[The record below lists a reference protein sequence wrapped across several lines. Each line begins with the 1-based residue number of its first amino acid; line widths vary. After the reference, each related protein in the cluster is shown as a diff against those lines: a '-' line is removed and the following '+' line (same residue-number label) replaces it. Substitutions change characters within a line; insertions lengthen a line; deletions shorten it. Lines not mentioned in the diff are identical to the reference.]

1 MTQCRPFEKKEILSW
16 MSEPMVRGN
25 PVRSE
30 DEELH
35 VRAPPV
41 RLFSS
46 DIDARSSTTAT
57 VTPQRKDNSSYSRLL
72 DLPPPRTAITTPN
85 NRLVANNHPSVPS
98 AAVRQQRDAP
108 SVAITSSHTQFQLKA
123 PSAVVVT
130 PSRATPY
137 PSPACRTAGSSSS
150 VKESAESEDLFLS
163 QFLEGVDTDAL
174 FTDDF

>member
-1 MTQCRPFEKKEILSW
+1 MTQCSPFEKKNILSW
-16 MSEPMVRGN
+16 MSESMVRGN

-30 DEELH
+30 DEEIH
-35 VRAPPV
+35 VGGPPV

-46 DIDARSSTTAT
+46 DIDARSPTA

-85 NRLVANNHPSVPS
+85 SRLAANNHPSAPS
-98 AAVRQQRDAP
+98 AAVRQNAP

-137 PSPACRTAGSSSS
+137 PSSACRTAGSSPSTS
-150 VKESAESEDLFLS
+150 VKESEGSEDLFLS

>member
-1 MTQCRPFEKKEILSW
+1 MTQCRPFEKKDILSW

-30 DEELH
+30 DEEVH
-35 VRAPPV
+35 VREPPV

-46 DIDARSSTTAT
+46 DIDARSSTSAV
-57 VTPQRKDNSSYSRLL
+57 VTPQRKDNSGYSRLL
-72 DLPPPRTAITTPN
+72 DLPPPRTAITPN
-85 NRLVANNHPSVPS
+85 NRLAANNHPNAPS
-98 AAVRQQRDAP
+98 AAVRQNAP

-137 PSPACRTAGSSSS
+137 PSSACRTAGSSPSTTD
-150 VKESAESEDLFLS
+150 KESAESENLFLS